1 MPFDR
6 LVRAMDAW
14 AEGRTDVVA
23 QIGESTY
30 VPKNLRWT
38 RFLDPE
44 AFRRHYVEA
53 RLVVA
58 HAGTGSIITALQAG
72 KPIIVMPRKAA
83 LRETRNDHQ
92 SATAERFRR
101 LRYVMVAQDE
111 TELVAQLTRLDAV
124 EPAEAIG
131 PHASR
136 ALTESLRAFIEGA
149 EVRASLP

>member
-6 LVRAMDAW
+6 LVMAVDAW
-14 AEGRTDVVA
+14 AAGRTDVFA
-23 QIGESTY
+23 QIGDSKF
-30 VPKNLRWT
+30 VPKNMRWT
-38 RFLDPE
+38 RFLEPQ
-44 AFRRHYVEA
+44 AFRA
-53 RLVVA
+53 RYAESRVVVA
-58 HAGTGSIITALQAG
+58 HAGTGSIITALQLG
-72 KPIIVMPRKAA
+72 KPIVVMPRKAA

-111 TELVAQLTRLDAV
+111 RELVQRLAQLDVV
-124 EPAEAIG
+124 EPSEAIG

-136 ALTESLRAFIEGA
+136 VLTESLRAFIEGA